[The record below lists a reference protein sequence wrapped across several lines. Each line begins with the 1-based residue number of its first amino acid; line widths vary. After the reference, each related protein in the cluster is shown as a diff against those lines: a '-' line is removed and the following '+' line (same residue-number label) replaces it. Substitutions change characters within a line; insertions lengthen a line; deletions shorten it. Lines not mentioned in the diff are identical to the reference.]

1 MRLGEVVVDVTP
13 LRSGRDF
20 RLLFATQAISM
31 LGTHLTSVAAG
42 LQVYALTGSS
52 VQVGLMSLSLGLS
65 LLVGLVAGGVL
76 ADRVDRRRIVLV
88 TRAATAVVI
97 TGLAVNAALPDP
109 RVWFVFVAAVL
120 AGGTA
125 GLGGPALMAA
135 TPALVAP
142 GQLAAAGAL
151 MTLTAQLG
159 AMAGPSLAG
168 VIAAGPGIALCF
180 AIDAVIYVVGLALL
194 APLPRL
200 APEGGG
206 EPQHPLRAMG
216 EGLRFLRGN
225 QVVAGL
231 LLIDVCAVVFAMP
244 YALFPE
250 LGTEHFGGGPS
261 TVGLLY
267 TAPAVGSFL
276 GALTSGWTGRIH
288 HTGRALIG
296 AVALWGVAIT
306 CFGLSPGLWTAL
318 AFLALAGL
326 GDTVSE
332 ILRRALLQHYT
343 PDRLQGRVG
352 SLWLAQA
359 TAGPSVGNVEAGL
372 VARGLGSAA
381 GAAAVGG
388 LVCLAGVAA
397 VAVALPGLR
406 KATLQGPPADE
417 GRTAP
422 AEPSP
427 AAD

>member
-1 MRLGEVVVDVTP
+1 MRLGEVVVDVAP
-13 LRSGRDF
+13 LRSSRDF
-20 RLLFATQAISM
+20 RLVFATQAISM
-31 LGTHLTSVAAG
+31 LGTQLTSVAAS
-42 LQVYALTGSS
+42 LQIYELTGSS
-52 VQVGLMSLSLGLS
+52 VQVGLMSAVLGLS
-65 LLVGLVAGGVL
+65 LLVGLLAGGLL
-76 ADRVDRRRIVLV
+76 ADRADRRRVVLV
-88 TRAATAVVI
+88 TRAVTAVVI

-109 RVWFVFVAAVL
+109 HVWFVFVAAVL
-120 AGGTA
+120 AGFTS
-125 GLGGPALMAA
+125 GLGGPAMMAA
-135 TPALVAP
+135 TPNLVEP

-151 MTLTAQLG
+151 TTLTAQLG
-159 AMAGPSLAG
+159 GMAGPSLAG
-168 VIAAGPGIALCF
+168 VIAAGPGLAWCF
-180 AIDAVIYVVGLALL
+180 GIDAAIYVVGLALL
-194 APLPRL
+194 APLPEL
-200 APEGGG
+200 PPEGAA
-206 EPQHPLRAMG
+206 EQQHPLKAMA

-267 TAPAVGSFL
+267 TAPAVGSFC
-276 GALTSGWTGRIH
+276 GALASGWTGRIH

-296 AVALWGVAIT
+296 AVAVWGAAIT
-306 CFGLSPGLWTAL
+306 CFGLSPNLWTGL

-326 GDTVSE
+326 GDTASE

-359 TAGPSVGNVEAGL
+359 TAGPSVGNLEAGL
-372 VARGLGSAA
+372 VARALGSSA

-388 LVCLAGVAA
+388 LVCLAGVAT
-397 VAVALPGLR
+397 VALAVPGLR
-406 KATLQGPPADE
+406 RATLNDPPATEDQPE
-417 GRTAP
+417 P
-422 AEPSP
+422 AKTTP